1 MNLEKL
7 TLSAV
12 DAAHQA
18 AQFIKQESKNFDQSK
33 VEHKGLHDLVSYVDK
48 NAEQILVELLQKSLP
63 DCGFITEESTV
74 QQSNR
79 EFNWIIDPLDGTTN
93 FIHGLPCYCVSLGLM
108 HQNELIVGVVH
119 EINFNESFYAWKG
132 GGARLNQKPI
142 HVSRNSQLSQS
153 LLATGFPYT
162 NYSRMQEY
170 MHVFDYCMRNT
181 RGLRR
186 LGSAAADLAY
196 VACGRLDGFFEYG
209 LKAWDVAGGALL
221 VKEAGGMVADFCNEN
236 NFIFGEEIVACNAA
250 IFNEF
255 MEVIKSAFHSS

>member
-1 MNLEKL
+1 MNLEKI

-12 DAAHQA
+12 HAAHQA
-18 AQFIKQESKNFDQSK
+18 AQFIKQESKHFDQSK

-48 NAEQILVELLQKSLP
+48 NAEQILVELLQKSMP

-74 QQSNR
+74 LQSNR
-79 EFNWIIDPLDGTTN
+79 EFNWIVDPLDGTTN
-93 FIHGLPCYCVSLGLM
+93 FIHGLPCFCVSLGLM
-108 HQNELIVGVVH
+108 HQNELIAGVVH

-132 GGARLNQKPI
+132 GGAWLNQKPI
-142 HVSRNSQLSQS
+142 QVSRNSQLSQS

-162 NYSRMQEY
+162 NYSRMDEY
-170 MHVFDYCMRNT
+170 MKVFDYCMRNT

-221 VKEAGGMVADFCNEN
+221 VKEAGGVVADFSSEN
-236 NFIFGEEIVACNAA
+236 NYVFGEEIVACNAG

-255 MEVIKSAFHSS
+255 MEVVKSSFKNS